1 MNVIG
6 TSTVLI
12 QTACTNDNRDTNTAK
27 LFCQEK
33 VIRLINLVGTTKS
46 LNSTST

>member
-27 LFCQEK
+27 LFSGKGDK
-33 VIRLINLVGTTKS
+33 VNKS
-46 LNSTST
+46 CWNYKIT